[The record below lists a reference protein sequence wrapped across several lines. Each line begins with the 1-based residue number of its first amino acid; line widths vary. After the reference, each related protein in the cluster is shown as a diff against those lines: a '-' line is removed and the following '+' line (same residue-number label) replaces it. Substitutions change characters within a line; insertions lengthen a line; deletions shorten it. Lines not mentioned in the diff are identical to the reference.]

1 MHQIDPLGGHKLKV
15 IKTSEP
21 KSVLARKIMRL
32 LDGLHQS
39 ATGKAIYAHV
49 QHTLRDF
56 ESSQMDVQDGY
67 AKLLSMLLDAYGK
80 HLAPDSPEKVDLK
93 LMQMRLTPPLSI
105 SEINALKEI
114 TKEFVAK
121 LASSD
126 SAEYPEFQTEISNI
140 LTGLGF
146 AANEYQAT
154 TKQPHVASATLEA
167 HQDSVLSPLAPQ
179 EPVPAK
185 AWGQVE
191 GEHAVAKD
199 TISIADIATHSQET
213 LPDDLDAG
221 NDGALR
227 KILEGNRLR
236 IQHIQTTLSQQLNDA
251 IRQSEQFG
259 VLLELE
265 REEVLRSETIENLSE
280 LKEVILSAVE
290 KLIGGNRSLANK
302 FDNTQNYLKILESN
316 SQQLGDEL
324 ARVHLLSMT
333 DELTHL
339 PNRRAFMRR
348 LEDEIGRVQRYGYP
362 LTLVL
367 IDLDHFKAINDNYG
381 HAGGDEALRVFCQK
395 VLAIFRHHDM
405 VARYGGEEFA
415 VILPNTNHEGAVR
428 ALIKVR
434 QAAAETTIKFNDVEF
449 PLTTFSAGVTMYRPG
464 ETPSSLIER
473 ADIALYRAKNLG
485 RNRIETE
492 HFDGADS

>member
-21 KSVLARKIMRL
+21 KSILARKIMRL

-39 ATGKAIYAHV
+39 ATGKAIYTHV
-49 QHTLRDF
+49 QRTLCDL
-56 ESSQMDVQDGY
+56 EASQMDVQDGY
-67 AKLLSMLLDAYGK
+67 ANLLSMLLDAYGK
-80 HLAPDSPEKVDLK
+80 QLDPDSPEKVELT

-114 TKEFVAK
+114 TEDFAAK
-121 LASSD
+121 LAVSE
-126 SAEYPEFQTEISNI
+126 SAGHPEFHNEISNI

-146 AANEYQAT
+146 AANEYQTEIADEVPAT
-154 TKQPHVASATLEA
+154 TEPVSEPIPTVDHVAI
-167 HQDSVLSPLAPQ
+167 Q
-179 EPVPAK
+179 PA
-185 AWGQVE
+185 AE
-191 GEHAVAKD
+191 LID
-199 TISIADIATHSQET
+199 TDTESSESNN
-213 LPDDLDAG
+213 DDAF
-221 NDGALR
+221 R
-227 KILEGNRLR
+227 KILEGNRSR
-236 IQHIQTTLSQQLNDA
+236 IQRIQTTLSQQLSDA

-265 REEVLRSETIENLSE
+265 REEILRSESVEHLSE
-280 LKEVILSAVE
+280 LKEAILSAVE
-290 KLIGGNRSLANK
+290 KLTDGNRSLANK
-302 FDNTQNYLKILESN
+302 FDDTQNYLKILESD

-333 DELTHL
+333 DELTEL

-348 LEDEIGRVQRYGYP
+348 LEDEIGRVQRYGYS
-362 LTLVL
+362 LTLAL

-381 HAGGDEALRVFCQK
+381 HAGGDEVLRVFCQK
-395 VLAIFRHHDM
+395 VTATFRHHDM

-415 VILPNTNHEGAVR
+415 VILPNTDHEGAVR
-428 ALIKVR
+428 ALMNVR
-434 QAAAETTIKFNDVEF
+434 DAAAKTTIKFNGFEF
-449 PLTTFSAGVTMYRPG
+449 PLNTFSAGVTMYRPG

-473 ADIALYRAKNLG
+473 ADTALYRAKGLG

-492 HFDGADS
+492 QFDGIDI

>member
-1 MHQIDPLGGHKLKV
+1 MHQIDPLGGHTLKV
-15 IKTSEP
+15 ITTSEP

-49 QHTLRDF
+49 QRTLRDF
-56 ESSQMDVQDGY
+56 ESSQIDVQDGY

-154 TKQPHVASATLEA
+154 TKQPDAVSTT
-167 HQDSVLSPLAPQ
+167 VPQ
-179 EPVPAK
+179 ERA
-185 AWGQVE
+185 AT
-191 GEHAVAKD
+191 KD
-199 TISIADIATHSQET
+199 TISIADISTPLQET
-213 LPDDLDAG
+213 IPDDLDVN
-221 NDGALR
+221 NDEALR
-227 KILEGNRLR
+227 KILEGNRSR

-302 FDNTQNYLKILESN
+302 FDDTQNYLKILESN

-434 QAAAETTIKFNDVEF
+434 QAAAETTIKFNDLEF

-473 ADIALYRAKNLG
+473 VDIALYRAKNLG

-492 HFDGADS
+492 HFDGADC

>member
-1 MHQIDPLGGHKLKV
+1 MHQINPLGGHKLKV
-15 IKTSEP
+15 IKTNEP
-21 KSVLARKIMRL
+21 KSILARKIMHL

-49 QHTLRDF
+49 QRTLCDL

-67 AKLLSMLLDAYGK
+67 ANLLSMLLDAYGK
-80 HLAPDSPEKVDLK
+80 HLAPDSPEKVELT

-114 TKEFVAK
+114 TEEFATQ
-121 LASSD
+121 LALSE
-126 SAEYPEFQTEISNI
+126 SAGHPGFQNELSNI

-146 AANEYQAT
+146 AANEYHLQPKPPIVEPTAT
-154 TKQPHVASATLEA
+154 VITAAVDVSTIP
-167 HQDSVLSPLAPQ
+167 
-179 EPVPAK
+179 
-185 AWGQVE
+185 
-191 GEHAVAKD
+191 EHAAPGGED
-199 TISIADIATHSQET
+199 PNTNNE
-213 LPDDLDAG
+213 DAF
-221 NDGALR
+221 R
-227 KILEGNRLR
+227 KILEGNRSR
-236 IQHIQTTLSQQLNDA
+236 IQRIQTTLSQQLSDA

-265 REEVLRSETIENLSE
+265 REEILRTETVEELWQ
-280 LKEVILSAVE
+280 LKEAILSAVE
-290 KLIGGNRSLANK
+290 KLTDGNRNLANK
-302 FDNTQNYLKILESN
+302 FDDTQNYLKILESD

-333 DELTHL
+333 DELTDL

-362 LTLVL
+362 LTLAL

-381 HAGGDEALRVFCQK
+381 HAGGDEVLRIFCQK
-395 VLAIFRHHDM
+395 ITATFRHHDM

-415 VILPNTNHEGAVR
+415 VVLPNTDHEGAVR
-428 ALIKVR
+428 ALMNVK
-434 QAAAETTIKFNDVEF
+434 QAAADTVIKFNGFEF
-449 PLTTFSAGVTMYRPG
+449 PLNTFSAGITMYRPG

-473 ADIALYRAKNLG
+473 ADTALYRAKGLG
-485 RNRIETE
+485 RNRIEIE
-492 HFDGADS
+492 PLDGDDL

>member
-1 MHQIDPLGGHKLKV
+1 MHQIDPLGGYTLKV

-49 QHTLRDF
+49 QRTLRDF

-80 HLAPDSPEKVDLK
+80 HLDADSPEKVDLK

-114 TKEFVAK
+114 TKEFAAK

-154 TKQPHVASATLEA
+154 TKQPDAVSTTLET
-167 HQDSVLSPLAPQ
+167 PQ
-179 EPVPAK
+179 ERA
-185 AWGQVE
+185 AT
-191 GEHAVAKD
+191 KD
-199 TISIADIATHSQET
+199 TISIADISTPLQET
-213 LPDDLDAG
+213 IPDDLDAN
-221 NDGALR
+221 NDEALR
-227 KILEGNRLR
+227 KILEGNRSR

-265 REEVLRSETIENLSE
+265 REEVLRSETTENLSE

-381 HAGGDEALRVFCQK
+381 HTGGDEALRVFCQK

-434 QAAAETTIKFNDVEF
+434 QAAAETTIKFNNVEF

-473 ADIALYRAKNLG
+473 ADIALYRAKSLG

>member
-39 ATGKAIYAHV
+39 TTGKAIYAHV
-49 QHTLRDF
+49 QRTLCDL

-67 AKLLSMLLDAYGK
+67 ANLLSMLLDAYGE
-80 HLAPDSPEKVDLK
+80 HLDPDSPEKVELT

-114 TKEFVAK
+114 TEDFAAK
-121 LASSD
+121 LAVSE
-126 SAEYPEFQTEISNI
+126 SAGHPEFQNELSNI

-146 AANEYQAT
+146 AANEYHSEIAQ
-154 TKQPHVASATLEA
+154 E
-167 HQDSVLSPLAPQ
+167 APQ
-179 EPVPAK
+179 VTEPAPEPVPIYESPTARST
-185 AWGQVE
+185 A
-191 GEHAVAKD
+191 EH
-199 TISIADIATHSQET
+199 SHSESSDSNN
-213 LPDDLDAG
+213 DDAF
-221 NDGALR
+221 R
-227 KILEGNRLR
+227 KILEGNRSR
-236 IQHIQTTLSQQLNDA
+236 IQRIQTTLSQQLSDA

-265 REEVLRSETIENLSE
+265 REEILRSETVEHLWE
-280 LKEVILSAVE
+280 LKEAILSAVE
-290 KLIGGNRSLANK
+290 KLTEGNRSLANK
-302 FDNTQNYLKILESN
+302 FDDTQNYLKILESD

-333 DELTHL
+333 DELTDL

-348 LEDEIGRVQRYGYP
+348 LEDEIGRVQRYGYS
-362 LTLVL
+362 LTLAL

-381 HAGGDEALRVFCQK
+381 HAGGDEVLRIFCQK
-395 VLAIFRHHDM
+395 VTATFRHHDM

-415 VILPNTNHEGAVR
+415 VILPNTDHEGAVR
-428 ALIKVR
+428 ALMNVR
-434 QAAAETTIKFNDVEF
+434 DAAAETTIKFNGFEF
-449 PLTTFSAGVTMYRPG
+449 PLNTFSAGVTMYRPG

-473 ADIALYRAKNLG
+473 ADTALYRAKGLG

-492 HFDGADS
+492 QFDGIDN

>member
-1 MHQIDPLGGHKLKV
+1 MHQIDPLGGYTLKV

-49 QHTLRDF
+49 QRTLRDF

-80 HLAPDSPEKVDLK
+80 HLDADSPEKVDLK

-114 TKEFVAK
+114 TKEFAAK

-154 TKQPHVASATLEA
+154 TKQPDAVSTTLET
-167 HQDSVLSPLAPQ
+167 PQ
-179 EPVPAK
+179 ERA
-185 AWGQVE
+185 AT
-191 GEHAVAKD
+191 KD
-199 TISIADIATHSQET
+199 TISIADISTPLQET
-213 LPDDLDAG
+213 IPDDLDAN
-221 NDGALR
+221 NDEALR
-227 KILEGNRLR
+227 KILEGNRSR

-265 REEVLRSETIENLSE
+265 REEVLRSETTENLS
-280 LKEVILSAVE
+280 
-290 KLIGGNRSLANK
+290 
-302 FDNTQNYLKILESN
+302 
-316 SQQLGDEL
+316 
-324 ARVHLLSMT
+324 
-333 DELTHL
+333 
-339 PNRRAFMRR
+339 
-348 LEDEIGRVQRYGYP
+348 
-362 LTLVL
+362 
-367 IDLDHFKAINDNYG
+367 
-381 HAGGDEALRVFCQK
+381 
-395 VLAIFRHHDM
+395 
-405 VARYGGEEFA
+405 
-415 VILPNTNHEGAVR
+415 
-428 ALIKVR
+428 
-434 QAAAETTIKFNDVEF
+434 
-449 PLTTFSAGVTMYRPG
+449 
-464 ETPSSLIER
+464 
-473 ADIALYRAKNLG
+473 
-485 RNRIETE
+485 
-492 HFDGADS
+492 